1 MKKKRKS
8 LKIILRR
15 ENGITLITLV
25 ITIIILL
32 ILASVTLNVVLGEG
46 GLIEKAKI
54 AKNMTEESARK
65 QQEELNNLMEEYANI
80 MADDG
85 NITEPIDISI
95 KESHTT
101 ESITIEV
108 ETSSEEEMTYKYY
121 INGKL
126 ESTRNEPTYTT
137 NITLENKDPYIPS
150 AFTHTEGTVEEGYV
164 IQDTSIGNEFVW
176 IPVASGIYE
185 VYVEVEAS
193 DGNTGK
199 SDEMTIEISELT
211 REIDGITYDKWT
223 ENEGDITDE
232 KSVAYFKHSVVTNS
246 GFYIGR
252 YEMGMPG
259 QQSGDAPVL
268 DFTNEARNISGVPVC
283 VAKVMPWTNID
294 WSTAKANLESMY
306 RGEVESAMMNSYAR
320 TTTIKWL
327 KDYQYLNTVENS
339 WQDNNFYFNGYYYYS
354 GELGKTNGYENPYDI
369 NDGGATQE
377 GVMIETGADVLNN
390 THTGPIY
397 DLGGNLSEWT
407 TEKRID
413 GKGYRASGGNYSRD
427 PLGYGII
434 DDNNSL
440 YIAEKTGSIEIS
452 SRPIL
457 YK

>member
-8 LKIILRR
+8 LKIILRG

-85 NITEPIDISI
+85 NIKEPIDISI

-137 NITLENKDPYIPS
+137 NITLENKDPYMPS
-150 AFTHTEGTVEEGYV
+150 GFRYLEGTVDTGYV
-164 IQDTSIGNEFVW
+164 IQDTSIGNV
-176 IPVASGIYE
+176 
-185 VYVEVEAS
+185 
-193 DGNTGK
+193 
-199 SDEMTIEISELT
+199 
-211 REIDGITYDKWT
+211 
-223 ENEGDITDE
+223 
-232 KSVAYFKHSVVTNS
+232 
-246 GFYIGR
+246 
-252 YEMGMPG
+252 
-259 QQSGDAPVL
+259 Q
-268 DFTNEARNISGVPVC
+268 
-283 VAKVMPWTNID
+283 
-294 WSTAKANLESMY
+294 
-306 RGEVESAMMNSYAR
+306 
-320 TTTIKWL
+320 
-327 KDYQYLNTVENS
+327 
-339 WQDNNFYFNGYYYYS
+339 
-354 GELGKTNGYENPYDI
+354 I
-369 NDGGATQE
+369 N
-377 GVMIETGADVLNN
+377 TGADTINPAKRNIANN
-390 THTGPIY
+390 IF
-397 DLGGNLSEWT
+397 DLAGNAGEWT
-407 TEKRID
+407 TERRID
-413 GKGYRASGGNYSRD
+413 GTDYRVSGGSFRD
-427 PLGYGII
+427 APMVKPAI
-434 DDNNSL
+434 DSNNGF
-440 YIAEKTGSIEIS
+440 YECGTTGDIDIS